1 MLTHIK
7 SYKPGIMNKQTFVL
21 ETKTKDGIR
30 GERIHKVVAS
40 SLSEAVDMFAQIKQ
54 LRSDQ
59 LIELFSVYEQPPNG
73 K

>member
-21 ETKTKDGIR
+21 ETKTRDGVR
-30 GERIHKVVAS
+30 GERIHKVVAP
-40 SLSEAVDMFAQIKQ
+40 SLSEAIHMFATIKQ
-54 LRSDQ
+54 LRPDQ
-59 LIELFSVYEQPPNG
+59 LIELYSVYEQPTNG